1 MPLHHFTR
9 LDHAIDEVHALFDAW
24 DETGALKASLDED
37 GASVLRLAVHEWVA
51 NLVQHAAF
59 PLGPVITVE
68 IKPEA
73 RTVQCIIED
82 SSVGFDFAS
91 QVEQQHAILDA
102 PAPSE
107 RGRGLLMLITCT
119 EALSFQPA
127 APGVRQRIAF
137 RVRAGTGSALFEPLF
152 RPEDLADDFSLIG
165 SLTGL
170 GTFPEADA
178 FPGDLA
184 FTRDA
189 FTRDAPPHAGDGA
202 AHALAGVSR
211 PAPDAP

>member
-24 DETGALKASLDED
+24 AETGTLEASLDED

-59 PLGPVITVE
+59 PNGPVITLE
-68 IKPEA
+68 ITPEA
-73 RTVQCIIED
+73 KTVQCVIED
-82 SSVGFDFAS
+82 SSVGFDFAG

-152 RPEDLADDFSLIG
+152 RPEDLADDFSLVG
-165 SLTGL
+165 SLDDCGP
-170 GTFPEADA
+170 FPEDGP
-178 FPGDLA
+178 FPGDHP
-184 FTRDA
+184 FTV
-189 FTRDAPPHAGDGA
+189 PPHAGDGA
-202 AHALAGVSR
+202 AHALAGLSR